1 MSKDL
6 DASAKPKH
14 KRDANVLGKWKN
26 SLTASLRWIGG
37 RELSVLVV
45 LFALMGAMWG
55 FIELAD
61 EMLDGETG
69 EFDRVVLLS
78 LRDSADPSDPI
89 GPPWAEEM
97 GRDFTALGSNGIL
110 ILLTL
115 AVIGYLVLE
124 NKKRIAV
131 VVLVATLG
139 ALGASHLLKQSFD
152 RDRPDLVPHGAR
164 VYTASFPSGHAML
177 AASTYLTLGA
187 LLARVQRR
195 KRIKAYILLVA
206 ICITLLVGVSRV
218 YLGVHWP
225 TDVIAGW
232 AAGAGWALMCWLL
245 ARWLQ
250 RHGAVE
256 DDNKNE
262 IEDDTEI
269 EGHENTTRD
278 PR

>member
-1 MSKDL
+1 MRGNLQADASKKMNSGVLRKSKD
-6 DASAKPKH
+6 
-14 KRDANVLGKWKN
+14 
-26 SLTASLRWIGG
+26 SLLASLRWIGG

-45 LFALMGAMWG
+45 LFALMGALWG
-55 FIELAD
+55 FVELAD

-69 EFDRVVLLS
+69 EFDRVILLS
-78 LRDSADPSDPI
+78 LRDSADPSNPI

-97 GRDFTALGSNGIL
+97 GRDFTALGSNAIL

-115 AVIGYLVLE
+115 AVIGYLALE
-124 NKKRIAV
+124 RKKRIAL

-139 ALGASHLLKQSFD
+139 ALGASHLLKQGFD
-152 RDRPDLVPHGAR
+152 RDRPDLVPHGMR

-187 LLARVQRR
+187 LLARIQQRR
-195 KRIKAYILLVA
+195 RIKAYILLVA
-206 ICITLLVGVSRV
+206 ISITLLVGVSRV

-232 AAGAGWALMCWLL
+232 TAGAGWALMCWLL

-250 RHGAVE
+250 RRGAVE
-256 DDNKNE
+256 ND
-262 IEDDTEI
+262 
-269 EGHENTTRD
+269 HETQNNGRD
-278 PR
+278 